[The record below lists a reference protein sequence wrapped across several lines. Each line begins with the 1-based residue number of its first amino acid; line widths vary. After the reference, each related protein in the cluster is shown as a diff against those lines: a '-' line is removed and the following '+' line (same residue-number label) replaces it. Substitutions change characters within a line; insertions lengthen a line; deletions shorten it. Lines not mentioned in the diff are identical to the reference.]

1 MLHHHQVRRLLRS
14 GGSINSRVA
23 AAPGGA
29 DTVALGGASVIID
42 LGCGKGDFTLLLAA
56 ALGAGFALL
65 GVDSN
70 PSAISF
76 ARARAEAAGLT
87 NAHFR
92 VADASALRAPPGD
105 CGGTDN
111 GSFIAPWWSVW
122 HAGRGASLL
131 VALHACGGL
140 SDVALSLAAAC
151 GASCLIATCCF
162 GKHRELCP
170 ATMWRSDLREADKDV
185 LCRMADCVEPTLA
198 AEARTVVSNLRIDR
212 LRAELRPQARV
223 ADAAVRTFDPRYSR
237 QNFVLAIRCEEVEVA
252 G

>member
-1 MLHHHQVRRLLRS
+1 MPQVRRLLR
-14 GGSINSRVA
+14 GSRASSTAQRKVTPDGA
-23 AAPGGA
+23 A
-29 DTVALGGASVIID
+29 VMID
-42 LGCGKGDFTLLLAA
+42 LGCGKGDFTLLLAS
-56 ALGAGFALL
+56 ALGAGVALL
-65 GVDSN
+65 GVDTN

-92 VADASALRAPPGD
+92 VADAAALRSPPGRVTGV
-105 CGGTDN
+105 CGECGAAD
-111 GSFIAPWWSVW
+111 GGMIAPWWSRW
-122 HAGRGASLL
+122 HVGDGASLL

-170 ATMWRSDLREADKDV
+170 ASTWRSDLREADKDV
-185 LCRMADCVEPTLA
+185 LCRMADCVEPTVA

-212 LRAELRPQARV
+212 LRAEMRPQARV
-223 ADAAVRTFDPRYSR
+223 ADAAVRTFDPSYSR
-237 QNFVLAIRCEEVEVA
+237 QNFVLAVECEEVASCV
-252 G
+252 GP